1 MQVSFNVHAASLL
14 EHWTSSCGYT
24 ATCKIFRS
32 LSTVTL
38 NLRTLWYYAYDPTK
52 RVKNSFVPERRVS
65 YKSHQSDFPHSCNK
79 VIFLRTKNLSHSLI
93 LSFPHNLLCYKVQ
106 KRNVQARFTFL
117 SLRQKKIAHHA
128 WTELLI
134 NDIRGS
140 WHSLMIG
147 KWEGMEY
154 KISDDSSKID
164 EYFLIYA
171 L

>member
-14 EHWTSSCGYT
+14 EYWTSSCGYT

-38 NLRTLWYYAYDPTK
+38 NLRTLWYYAYNPTK

-65 YKSHQSDFPHSCNK
+65 YKLHRSDFLHSCNK
-79 VIFLRTKNLSHSLI
+79 VIFYAQKTFLTFI

-140 WHSLMIG
+140 WRLLMIG
-147 KWEGMEY
+147 LESEKGWNIKY
-154 KISDDSSKID
+154 LTVHRKSTST
-164 EYFLIYA
+164 
-171 L
+171 